1 MMKPKSII
9 IVLVAIFF
17 LFAGYLFFHSLEQP
31 DHIHSRD
38 DVPQNTS
45 DQSVNLSALIL
56 NLEKQ
61 LQNDPDNFSLL
72 MKLGHAYLERGTPAR
87 AIIIFE
93 KAIQLNPASAE
104 AHTDLGVAL
113 RNDNRLAQAQEK
125 LIQVTRDFPGF
136 ADGWLQLGVLYRF
149 NLKNNRKA
157 LDCFQNFLLL
167 DSQNSLVPRVKR
179 EIDMIQAE
187 IERQK
192 DAG

>member
-1 MMKPKSII
+1 
-9 IVLVAIFF
+9 
-17 LFAGYLFFHSLEQP
+17 
-31 DHIHSRD
+31 
-38 DVPQNTS
+38 
-45 DQSVNLSALIL
+45 L

-61 LQNDPDNFSLL
+61 LQNDPDNFSLI
-72 MKLGHAYLERGTPAR
+72 MKLGHAYLESGTPAK

-113 RNDNRLAQAQEK
+113 RNDNRLAEAQEK
-125 LIQVTRDFPGF
+125 LIQVTRNFPGF

-149 NLKNNRKA
+149 NLKNNRGA

-167 DSQNSLVPRVKR
+167 DSQNNLVPGVKR
-179 EIDMIQAE
+179 EIDMIRAE

-192 DAG
+192 DVGSASPENEK